1 MSDHSN
7 YGRSLLLTSINQAL
21 QPKGFQLTT
30 EELNMGEVS
39 PSNSGVREVMVTVSI
54 ANPNGIQKNINGEQV
69 TLVGDKTVH
78 YDRINFRD
86 IFNAAGHKY
95 AVIDEVSSSA
105 EFVQAINDRY
115 GLSLVEGVDAGAYNL
130 IQRSESDPHPNLT
143 YVDVGEIVSVSAED
157 EIPLIDEKGR
167 DVIGYVFWEDN
178 VMRPWYKYVWW
189 GSNDGG
195 DAPSIIDDL
204 YVFAPAGETDIR
216 VIPIERIH
224 EVPSDNT
231 HYRIMFTESGPVVEY
246 DANLSDNWGP
256 DPEQNPYNRELFVQ
270 LARKSVEA
278 AYEEIYNDT
287 WFYLEQIDPVGKH
300 FMPDRRF
307 ASGSEAQ
314 QALIWGVLAGSMPG
328 FDEAASASGEKYLL
342 SAGEGFQT
350 VLLVGPE
357 DHVAFTG
364 CMPVR
369 MGQPIPLV
377 IEQGQA

>member
-21 QPKGFQLTT
+21 QPKGFQQTN
-30 EELNMGEVS
+30 EELNVGEVS

-115 GLSLVEGVDAGAYNL
+115 GLSFIEGVDAWAHNF
-130 IQRSESDPHPNLT
+130 QQQSESDPHPHLT
-143 YVDVGEIVSVSAED
+143 YVDVGDIVSVSAED
-157 EIPLIDEKGR
+157 DVPPVDEKGR

-178 VMRPWYKYVWW
+178 VMRTWCKYVWQ
-189 GSNDGG
+189 GSDEGSE
-195 DAPSIIDDL
+195 PSFLNDL
-204 YVFAPAGETDIR
+204 YVFAPEGEINIR
-216 VIPIERIH
+216 VIPIDQVREN
-224 EVPSDNT
+224 PADDT
-231 HYRIMFTESGPVVEY
+231 YYRIMFTEGGPVVEH
-246 DANLSDNWGP
+246 DADLSGNWGP
-256 DPEQNPYNRELFVQ
+256 DPEQNPYSRELFVQ
-270 LARKSVEA
+270 LARKSVED
-278 AYEEIYNDT
+278 AYEEVYNDT
-287 WFYLEQIDPVGKH
+287 WFYLEQTSTTRKRFI
-300 FMPDRRF
+300 PDRRF
-307 ASGSEAQ
+307 DAGYNTLQ
-314 QALIWGVLAGSMPG
+314 QALIWEILAGGVPG

-350 VLLVGPE
+350 VALVAHE
-357 DHVAFTG
+357 DHVAFRG

-369 MGQPIPLV
+369 MGQAIPLV
-377 IEQGQA
+377 IEEA